1 MLLYRTIAIAVAVA
15 LALTGCGG
23 SGGSTDSNPDTS
35 TPPTPPPT
43 SYTLSGAAVKGPWQN
58 AIIRLYEL
66 DSTAADLK
74 GTAVA
79 SGISGADARFQ
90 GLTVQGLQADYYLL
104 QATTDAQTTEL
115 ATGGVPY
122 TNVLS
127 TIVSRAQ
134 LEANS
139 AVYITPL
146 STLLTQLVLSGL
158 ADNADA
164 AVSALLA
171 DATDNILST
180 VGFNLTAAD
189 DLLSASPLLI
199 GNATLQSDFRFRQAN
214 ETLAVMLFHQIKDT
228 DVSFTAALNALAQD
242 ISDAEL
248 DGRQHGE
255 ALSILS
261 QLPNYTTFWQAAAVR
276 HLTIPGS
283 ATLSA
288 DNKDLTLQQLPV
300 LLQAEAT
307 QLNSPIETSAL
318 NAVATQLAIR
328 SFGTDLDNDGYP
340 DSVDPDIDGDG
351 YNNETDAFPRDA
363 AEWQDTDGDG
373 AGNNA
378 DPDDDND
385 GYADAADAFPLDATE
400 WLDTDSD
407 GAGNNADPDDDNDG
421 YPDAE
426 DAFPL
431 NATEWLDTD
440 GDGTGNNADSDDD
453 NDDTP
458 DTEDAFP
465 LDATEWLDTDSDGI
479 GNNTDP
485 DDDGDGVADIDD
497 LFPLDR
503 AESSDYDSDG
513 IGDNADTDRDNDG
526 IVDTED
532 DDLQSVIYRNQVVNL
547 DLAYLQ
553 SIAPAGV
560 TITEDGE
567 RIIIR
572 GGEVHLPP
580 TAENAWYL
588 LAKTLQVGLDN
599 SANATLR
606 VSPGSTIA
614 AQNPQDTL
622 IISRGSKLIASG
634 YSQSPVTFT
643 SDEDVNSLTTSA
655 AQWGGIFLLGKA
667 STNLCGPDTACD
679 LQAPIGISG
688 IYYSGTEQNDNSGQL
703 QYVRIKYAGGEDTF
717 LSATHAGLGLFG
729 VGAGTGLNHIHVD
742 TVAGDGIAIYGGTV
756 RLSHIIVTNAM
767 DDSVDWQHGYSG
779 KMQYVLVRQAED
791 HSAANRAIEADNYQT
806 DPAATPISRPTIA
819 NLTIIGN
826 NHDGD
831 DDDAEGILLRYGS
844 QAYFTNVIVTGSSG
858 MGECLEIDDSSI
870 AAANAGLT
878 SISHSVM
885 ACENSENFKSPAG
898 FDTEQW
904 FLSQPG
910 NAVMS
915 GRDMV
920 LDNIYS
926 ITDTVPYNLAAD
938 DSFFNS
944 TNFIGAVS
952 AENDWTAI
960 WSLLKP

>member
-1 MLLYRTIAIAVAVA
+1 MLLYRTIAIAVA

-23 SGGSTDSNPDTS
+23 SGDTS
-35 TPPTPPPT
+35 ESSPGTGTPPQQPT
-43 SYTLSGAAVKGPWQN
+43 SYKLSGAAVKGPWQN

-74 GTAVA
+74 GSELV
-79 SGISGADARFQ
+79 SGVSGTDARFQ
-90 GLTVQGLQADYYLL
+90 DITVTNLQADYYLL
-104 QATTDAQTTEL
+104 QATTDVQTVEL

-146 STLLTQLVLSGL
+146 STLLTQLVSLRL

-164 AVSALLA
+164 PVSALLS

-180 VGFNLTAAD
+180 VGFNLKASD
-189 DLLSASPLLI
+189 DLLSASPLVI

-214 ETLAVMLFHQIKDT
+214 ETLAVILFHQIKDT

-248 DGRQHGE
+248 DGRQYGE
-255 ALSILS
+255 ALSILTK
-261 QLPNYTTFWQAAAVR
+261 LPNYTAFWQTAAVR

-307 QLNSPIETSAL
+307 QLNSPIETSTL
-318 NAVATQLAIR
+318 NAIATQLAIR
-328 SFGTDLDNDGYP
+328 SFGADLDNDGYP

-351 YNNETDAFPRDA
+351 YNNESDAFPRDA
-363 AEWQDTDGDG
+363 AEWLDTDGDG
-373 AGNNA
+373 V
-378 DPDDDND
+378 
-385 GYADAADAFPLDATE
+385 
-400 WLDTDSD
+400 
-407 GAGNNADPDDDNDG
+407 GNNADPDDDNDG

-440 GDGTGNNADSDDD
+440 GDGIGNNADPDDD
-453 NDDTP
+453 NDGYLDV
-458 DTEDAFP
+458 EDAFP
-465 LDATEWLDTDSDGI
+465 LDSTEWLDTDGDSIGNNADPDDDNDGYPDVEDAFPLDSTEWLDTDGDGI
-479 GNNTDP
+479 GNNADP

-497 LFPLDR
+497 LFPLDPT
-503 AESSDYDSDG
+503 ESSDYDGDG
-513 IGDNADTDRDNDG
+513 IGDNADIDRDNDG

-532 DDLQSVIYRNQVVNL
+532 DDLQSVIYRNQVINL
-547 DLAYLQ
+547 DQAYLQ

-560 TITEDGE
+560 TITEDSE

-588 LAKTLQVGLDN
+588 LEKTLQVGLDN
-599 SANATLR
+599 NANATLR

-614 AQNPQDTL
+614 VQNPEDTL
-622 IISRGSKLIASG
+622 IVSRGSKLIAAG
-634 YSQSPVTFT
+634 YSQSPITFT
-643 SDEDVNSLTTSA
+643 SDEDVNNLTSTA
-655 AQWGGIFLLGKA
+655 AQWGGIIVLGKA
-667 STNLCGPDTACD
+667 STNLCGPDAACD

-688 IYYSGTEQNDNSGQL
+688 IYYSGTEQNDSSGKL
-703 QYVRIKYAGGEDTF
+703 QYVRIKYAGGEDAL
-717 LSATHAGLGLFG
+717 LSATHAGLGLFA
-729 VGAGTGLNHIHVD
+729 VGAGTTVNHIHVD
-742 TVAGDGIAIYGGTV
+742 AVAGDGIAIYGGTA

-767 DDSVDWQHGYSG
+767 DDSMDWQHGYSG
-779 KMQYVLVRQAED
+779 KMQYVLLRHAED
-791 HSAANRAIEADNYQT
+791 HSAANRAIEADNNQT
-806 DPAATPISRPTIA
+806 DPEATPISRPTIA

-826 NHDGD
+826 NYDGG
-831 DDDAEGILLRYGS
+831 DDAEGILLRYGS
-844 QAYFTNVIVTGSSG
+844 QAYFTNAIITGTPG

-870 AAANAGLT
+870 AAANSGLI

-885 ACENSENFKSPAG
+885 ACENNENFKPAAG
-898 FDTEQW
+898 FDVEQW
-904 FLSQPG
+904 FLSQPDNVVMSER
-910 NAVMS
+910 NAVLE
-915 GRDMV
+915 G
-920 LDNIYS
+920 IYS
-926 ITDTVPYNLAAD
+926 ITGTVPYDLAAE
-938 DSFFNS
+938 DSFFES

-952 AENDWTAI
+952 AEDDWTAT
-960 WSLLKP
+960 WSLLTP

>member
-1 MLLYRTIAIAVAVA
+1 MLLYRTIAIAVA

-23 SGGSTDSNPDTS
+23 SGGSTDNNPDTS
-35 TPPTPPPT
+35 TPPTPQPT

-58 AIIRLYEL
+58 AIVRLYEL
-66 DSTAADLK
+66 NSTAADLK

-79 SGISGADARFQ
+79 SGRSGADARFQ
-90 GLTVQGLQADYYLL
+90 GLTVTGLQADYYLL

-115 ATGGVPY
+115 AIGGVPY

-146 STLLTQLVLSGL
+146 STLLTQLVSLRL

-189 DLLSASPLLI
+189 DLLSASPLVI

-214 ETLAVMLFHQIKDT
+214 ETVAVMLFHQIKDT

-261 QLPNYTTFWQAAAVR
+261 QLPNYTTFWQTAAMR

-328 SFGTDLDNDGYP
+328 SFGADLDNDGYP

-351 YNNETDAFPRDA
+351 YNNESDAFPRDA
-363 AEWQDTDGDG
+363 A
-373 AGNNA
+373 
-378 DPDDDND
+378 
-385 GYADAADAFPLDATE
+385 
-400 WLDTDSD
+400 
-407 GAGNNADPDDDNDG
+407 
-421 YPDAE
+421 
-426 DAFPL
+426 
-431 NATEWLDTD
+431 
-440 GDGTGNNADSDDD
+440 
-453 NDDTP
+453 
-458 DTEDAFP
+458 
-465 LDATEWLDTDSDGI
+465 EWLDTDSDGI

-485 DDDGDGVADIDD
+485 DDDNDGYPDTEDAFPLDTTEWLDTDGDGIGNNADPDDDGDGVADVDD
-497 LFPLDR
+497 SFPLDP

-513 IGDNADTDRDNDG
+513 IGNNADTDRDNDG
-526 IVDTED
+526 IADTED
-532 DDLQSVIYRNQVVNL
+532 DNLQSVIYRDQVINL
-547 DLAYLQ
+547 DQAYLQ

-560 TITEDGE
+560 TITEDSE

-606 VSPGSTIA
+606 VSPGSTVAI
-614 AQNPQDTL
+614 QNPADTL
-622 IISRGSKLIASG
+622 LISRGSQLIAAG
-634 YSQSPVTFT
+634 YHHSPVTFT
-643 SDEDVNSLTTSA
+643 SDEDVNSLTTTA
-655 AQWGGIFLLGKA
+655 AQWGGILVLGKA

-688 IYYSGTEQNDNSGQL
+688 IYYSGAEQNDNSGQL
-703 QYVRIKYAGGEDTF
+703 QYVRIKYAGGEDAF

-729 VGAGTGLNHIHVD
+729 VGAGTSLKHIHVD
-742 TVAGDGIAIYGGTV
+742 AVAGDGIAIYGGTA
-756 RLSHIIVTNAM
+756 RLSHIIVTNAI

-779 KMQYVLVRQAED
+779 KMQYVLLRHAED

-826 NHDGD
+826 NYDG

-844 QAYFTNVIVTGSSG
+844 QAYFTNVIVTGTSG

-885 ACENSENFKSPAG
+885 ACENSENFKSVTG

-938 DSFFNS
+938 DNFFSS
-944 TNFIGAVS
+944 TDFIGAVS
-952 AENDWTAI
+952 ADDDWTAI
-960 WSLLKP
+960 WSLLTQ